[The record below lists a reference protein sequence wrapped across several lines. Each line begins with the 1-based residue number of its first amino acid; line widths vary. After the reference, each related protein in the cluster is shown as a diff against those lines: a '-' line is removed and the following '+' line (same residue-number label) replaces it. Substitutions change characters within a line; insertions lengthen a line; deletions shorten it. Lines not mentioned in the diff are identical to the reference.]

1 MTKRV
6 VVQVRLPAVL
16 VEQLDKLTEAGFY
29 GNRTEAIAD
38 GIRHL
43 LERYRGV
50 GGLGRL
56 IRLYLMGRV
65 KKTMSMAEI
74 ETVENPEEV
83 RKAMINLYGTD
94 NIDEVLGIMRGR
106 R

>member
-1 MTKRV
+1 MSRKV

-16 VEQLDKLTEAGFY
+16 VERLDKLTEEGFY

-43 LERYRGV
+43 LERYRR
-50 GGLGRL
+50 GGRVGRL
-56 IRLYLMGRV
+56 VRLYLMARV
-65 KKTMSMAEI
+65 EKTVSIGEI
-74 ETVENPEEV
+74 ETVENPEEA
-83 RKAMINLYGTD
+83 RKAMMNLYGTD
-94 NIDEVLGIMRGR
+94 DIDEVLSIMRGR